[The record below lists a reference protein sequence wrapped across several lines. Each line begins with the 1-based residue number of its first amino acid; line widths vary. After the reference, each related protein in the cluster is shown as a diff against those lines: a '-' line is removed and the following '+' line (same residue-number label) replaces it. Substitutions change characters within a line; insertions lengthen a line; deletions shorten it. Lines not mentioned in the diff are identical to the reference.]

1 MAVHEFYTTIEQND
15 VIGLVD
21 SLAEKAGTP
30 YRGIVP
36 SGSTTANIEHNL
48 NTTDVDVTVIRVN
61 DGLQV
66 GVPADRVDANN
77 VALTFSTAPAG
88 GEYRVIVSA
97 GTGTG
102 GGGGGGGGEGGTP
115 DPHAASHASN
125 GTDPV
130 SPASIG
136 AALASHTHSSDYA
149 PLTHA
154 SRHATAGADPI
165 TPASIGAAGTTHS
178 HAGTDIS
185 SGTVAFARLPTG
197 TTSTTVSVGN
207 HTHAGIGAHATNHAL
222 GGSDPLTPD
231 DIGASPSSHDHN
243 GRIIPAGG
251 VTGYALVK
259 SSNDDY
265 DVEWAEVST
274 EIETPEY
281 GPTVV
286 KPLPPVNV
294 TPTAFYYNQAGS
306 GDGQSNVAVINA
318 ALGTHFRI
326 DYTPGS
332 NGQVTTGPPGFS
344 AILGWGMSLR
354 ILNPTDG
361 QTIMI
366 EYRNRAAAVN
376 QDLTGIFLEERN
388 WVSGVA
394 GGDGVAGQ
402 NLTPRAG
409 MTPGPNYITP
419 YDMGGMSRE
428 AVMWQSTCHYGLL
441 YDARARNGTGVWRLL
456 SQVAG
461 YAV

>member
-30 YRGIVP
+30 YRGVVP

-136 AALASHTHSSDYA
+136 AAIDSHTHSSDYA
-149 PLTHA
+149 PLAHA
-154 SRHATAGADPI
+154 SRHASAGADPI

-178 HAGTDIS
+178 HSGTDIT

-197 TTSTTVSVGN
+197 TSSSQVAIGN

-222 GGSDPLTPD
+222 GGSDPLTPE
-231 DIGASPSSHDHN
+231 DIGASLANHDHN

-251 VTGYALVK
+251 DAGQALIK

-265 DVEWAEVST
+265 DVEWGEVSGGGD
-274 EIETPEY
+274 TPIY
-281 GPTVV
+281 DPSVIKPFPAVNIIPQQFKYTVNGGPT
-286 KPLPPVNV
+286 K
-294 TPTAFYYNQAGS
+294 TALMAR
-306 GDGQSNVAVINA
+306 INA

-326 DYTPGS
+326 DYTK
-332 NGQVTTGPPGFS
+332 VTGVE
-344 AILGWGMSLR
+344 AIQALR
-354 ILNPTDG
+354 IDNPTDG
-361 QTIMI
+361 QSILI
-366 EYRNRAAAVN
+366 EYRNLSSAASLDQWGLDYA
-376 QDLTGIFLEERN
+376 FSERD
-388 WVSGVA
+388 WTA
-394 GGDGVAGQ
+394 APYAAVAGQ
-402 NLTPRAG
+402 
-409 MTPGPNYITP
+409 TPGPTDITNY
-419 YDMGGMSRE
+419 DLGGIYPES
-428 AVMWQSTCHYGLL
+428 VMWQSCAYYGLM
-441 YDARARNGTGVWRLL
+441 YDARARAGAGAWRLL
-456 SQVAG
+456 SNVTG
-461 YAV
+461 YSV